1 LIDLHSHILPG
12 VDDGAFDISDSVAM
26 ARQAQEDGIELVCA
40 TPHIRADHDVRI
52 GELAQRIEM
61 LNDELARAGVVTRVA
76 TGGEVAESAMDGMT
90 PDELSA
96 VSLGG
101 GETWILLE
109 PAPGPLGD
117 AFVAAVER
125 LAGRGH
131 RALVAH
137 PERHFDD
144 GSMATLAGAT
154 ARYGALVQVT
164 AAALA
169 DSGPDWAPVQLARR
183 GLLHVLASD
192 SHSARFGRPLR
203 LSAGIDRLR
212 EIEEM
217 SQYVDWV
224 VHEAPRAIVAG
235 DPVVPPFA
243 PASGH

>member
-1 LIDLHSHILPG
+1 MIDLHSHILPG
-12 VDDGAFDISDSVAM
+12 VDDGALDIADSVAM
-26 ARQAQEDGIELVCA
+26 GGQAQDDGIELVCA

-52 GELAQRIEM
+52 GELAGRVEL
-61 LNDELARAGVVTRVA
+61 LNRELARAGVTVRVT
-76 TGGEVAESAMDGMT
+76 TGGEVAESAVDGMT
-90 PDELSA
+90 RDELSA

-101 GETWILLE
+101 GGTWILLE
-109 PAPGPLGD
+109 PAPGPLGG

-144 GSMATLAGAT
+144 GSMAALADAT
-154 ARYGALVQVT
+154 ARHGALVQVT

-203 LSAGIDRLR
+203 LSDGVRRLR

-217 SQYVDWV
+217 SPYVGWV
-224 VHEAPRAIVAG
+224 VNDVPRAIVAG
-235 DPVVPPFA
+235 DPVAPPFA
-243 PASGH
+243 PA